1 MSPTPRAGG
10 SRPPCRP
17 FLVDDVSPA
26 GRPGEGSICRRA
38 GGEDPS
44 VCNSEG
50 TTWPRLRNGSPVQQ
64 GPDANT
70 RGRDSA
76 CRPSA
81 GSAPRKAAYG
91 ARAPGRQGSQGDL
104 KCWGD
109 MREPLVSG
117 HRGASGF

>member
-10 SRPPCRP
+10 SCPPRRP
-17 FLVDDVSPA
+17 FLLDDVSPA

-91 ARAPGRQGSQGDL
+91 APGPGQAGFAGGFEML
-104 KCWGD
+104 G
-109 MREPLVSG
+109 G
-117 HRGASGF
+117 HA